1 MIVIEVALVVVQEMF
16 TIPPADTG
24 FGVAVSCT
32 VGALALTVTVTDDC
46 TWPPAPEAVK
56 V

>member
-1 MIVIEVALVVVQEMF
+1 MEAAFVVVQDMF
-16 TIPPADTG
+16 TRLPAATG
-24 FGVAVSCT
+24 FGVAEIST
-32 VGALALTVTVTDDC
+32 VGAFALTVTVTDDC